1 MTSPPCAMLAEGAT
15 LAPITTPPSEA
26 LAEQKR
32 PSAWPS
38 TDTEIAW
45 DTESYAIGQDAMP
58 QFRLPAGTDTAV
70 WKPTSPLEPT

>member
-1 MTSPPCAMLAEGAT
+1 MACLREVDGRMTSPPCAMLAEGAT

-45 DTESYAIGQDAMP
+45 DTESYGA
-58 QFRLPAGTDTAV
+58 TA
-70 WKPTSPLEPT
+70 